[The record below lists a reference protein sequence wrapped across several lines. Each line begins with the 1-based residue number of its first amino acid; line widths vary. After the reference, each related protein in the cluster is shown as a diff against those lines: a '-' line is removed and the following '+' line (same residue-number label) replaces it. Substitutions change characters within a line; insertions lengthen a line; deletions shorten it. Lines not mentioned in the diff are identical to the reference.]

1 MKQADVKRII
11 EEILNDNGINVSNK
25 ITISEMDSI
34 VYMTIIV
41 EIEQQFDIV
50 LPDSVLTSNVLENLD
65 ELSDLIV
72 QLKCKWRKLH
82 KIHNERGKRLC

>member
-72 QLKCKWRKLH
+72 QLKCK
-82 KIHNERGKRLC
+82 